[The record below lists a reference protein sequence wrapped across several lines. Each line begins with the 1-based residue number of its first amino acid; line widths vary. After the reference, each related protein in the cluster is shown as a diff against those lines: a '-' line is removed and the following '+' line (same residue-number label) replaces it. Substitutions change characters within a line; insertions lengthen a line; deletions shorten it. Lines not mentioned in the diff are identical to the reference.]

1 MKLILFLRSALFAL
15 GQGGSLVLFSLVG
28 QLTWPFSHR
37 VRYGVM
43 THWATFCLWWLR
55 LTCGVKVRVHGA
67 DEILPDKAGLILAR
81 HESAWETLQFQRIFP
96 RQAFVLKQE
105 LLRIPFFGWGMKLL
119 HPIAIDRGAGRK
131 ALKQILQQGQERL
144 NDGSWV
150 VIFPEGTRMPPNELG
165 KINVGGAMLAKQTHA
180 PIYLV
185 THNGGSFWPKNS
197 FIKRPGTV
205 DVFIKRL
212 DDVSDLSATQINQL
226 TADWYQQHF
235 TTPPLVE
242 QRDGG
247 KEASSQS

>member
-1 MKLILFLRSALFAL
+1 MNPIVIMRSTLFAI
-15 GQGGSLVLFSLVG
+15 GQAISLVLFSLFG
-28 QLTWPFSHR
+28 QLTWPFSNK

-55 LTCGVKVRVHGA
+55 VTCSIKVRVHGA
-67 DEILPDKAGLILAR
+67 EQIIPEKAGLILAR

-96 RQAFVLKQE
+96 RQSYVLKQE

-119 HPIAIDRGAGRK
+119 NPIAIDRNAGRK
-131 ALKQILQQGQERL
+131 ALKQILQEGQERL
-144 NDGSWV
+144 NSGNWV

-197 FIKRPGTV
+197 FLKRSGTV
-205 DVFIKRL
+205 DVYIKRI
-212 DDVSDLSATQINQL
+212 DDVSAMSAAEINQL

-235 TTPPLVE
+235 ATPSVAGQQARE
-242 QRDGG
+242 IEATG
-247 KEASSQS
+247 KP